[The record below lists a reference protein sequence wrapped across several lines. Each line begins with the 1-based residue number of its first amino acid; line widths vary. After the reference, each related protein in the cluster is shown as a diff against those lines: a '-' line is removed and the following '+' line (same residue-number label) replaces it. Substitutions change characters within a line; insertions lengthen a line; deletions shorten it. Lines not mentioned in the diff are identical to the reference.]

1 MNTQLEQLADALRSV
16 LRGDLSADD
25 FRRQFP
31 LGATGLQL
39 EPVLINVEHF
49 VSDGD
54 IRVRDVSYKEMQE
67 TSMARLIA
75 ALRSGDVTTAS
86 TINFFHQIE

>member
-1 MNTQLEQLADALRSV
+1 MNAKLDRLADALSSV

-31 LGATGLQL
+31 VGAVGLQL

-49 VSDGD
+49 LSDAD
-54 IRVRDVSYKEMQE
+54 IRVRDINYKEMQE
-67 TSMARLIA
+67 GSMARLIA

-86 TINFFHQIE
+86 SINFLHQ